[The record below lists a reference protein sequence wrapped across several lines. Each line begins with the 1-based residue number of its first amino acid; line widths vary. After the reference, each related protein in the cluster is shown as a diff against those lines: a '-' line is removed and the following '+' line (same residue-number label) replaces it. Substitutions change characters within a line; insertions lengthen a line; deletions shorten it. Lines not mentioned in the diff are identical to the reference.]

1 MASISRVNGKMQVI
15 IAILLAVIGAIVLA
29 VGISYDLRFGRYEE
43 TTAKI
48 VDVDYK
54 QDSDGDWMASYT
66 YEYTVNGQTFR
77 RKSNSSTSEN
87 IAHKVGDR
95 VTIKYDPKN
104 PNKIIESVWV
114 CVLIT
119 GVGALF
125 LVIGSAII
133 IVSIVQRKK
142 YGAGGAKNVDFDGD
156 DDLQIDENGNVIIHD
171 ADGNLITADGVIPA
185 NGGENDGKP
194 EGNGNGGNDINDVFD
209 I

>member
-43 TTAKI
+43 TTATI
-48 VDVDYK
+48 VDIYRK
-54 QDSDGDWMASYT
+54 TDSDGDVMVSYT

-77 RKSNSSTSEN
+77 RKSSSSTSEN
-87 IAHKVGDR
+87 VAHRIGDR

-185 NGGENDGKP
+185 NGGENGGKP